1 VCAYVLCMKSLKHIW
16 LHQRAKAETVP
27 VENEATA
34 SHGSYDLDG
43 HDTGNVSFWLWVLGC
58 SVLHL

>member
-1 VCAYVLCMKSLKHIW
+1 MKSLKHIW